1 MLKTILSISGRPGLF
16 KLLSNSKNM
25 IIVESLQDN
34 KKIPVHARDRIV
46 SLGDISIYTETDE
59 VALQDILVAIK
70 NKENGKPIEVPA
82 SSKVDEIKKY
92 FAKILPEYDKDRV
105 HTSDMRK
112 IYTWYNL
119 LVHANIELE
128 EAKEEVKE
136 EVKEETAEAKEKPKA
151 KAKVKDKAESVEEK
165 PKAKPKAKAKTETTE
180 EKPKAKASKPST
192 KKD

>member
-59 VALQDILVAIK
+59 VALQNILVAIK

-82 SSKVDEIKKY
+82 SSKVDQIKKY
-92 FAKILPEYDKDRV
+92 FAEILPEYDKDRV
-105 HTSDMRK
+105 HISDMRK

-119 LVHANIELE
+119 LVNANIDFEEPQKEEEVATESESIKE
-128 EAKEEVKE
+128 EAKE
-136 EVKEETAEAKEKPKA
+136 KA
-151 KAKVKDKAESVEEK
+151 KT
-165 PKAKPKAKAKTETTE
+165 KAKTETENTE
-180 EKPKAKASKPST
+180 EKPKTKVKAKVKTETSEEKPKEKATKSKP